1 MSRDRA
7 LVLCAL
13 FLAGCAKGGSDQP
26 PAADTTAAAPVQPA
40 PASAPASMAGRW
52 NMGILALQG
61 DSVVQTYVLTA
72 TDSTGGWTMTFPNQP
87 PVPMRVLQM
96 SADSVVVEAGPY
108 ESLVRQG
115 TQVRT
120 HSVMKLTGDTL
131 HAMTEAHYDV
141 TTADSVQMRHSK
153 GTRAP

>member
-1 MSRDRA
+1 MWRDRA
-7 LVLCAL
+7 LVLSAL
-13 FLAGCAKGGSDQP
+13 LLVGCGGGGGDQAP
-26 PAADTTAAAPVQPA
+26 PADTTAAAPVQTAPA
-40 PASAPASMAGRW
+40 PAAPSIAGRW
-52 NMGILALQG
+52 NMGVLALDS

-87 PVPMRVLQM
+87 PVPMRVVSM
-96 SADSVVVEAGPY
+96 SGDSVVVEAGPY
-108 ESLVRQG
+108 TSVVRQG
-115 TQVRT
+115 TKVRT

>member
-1 MSRDRA
+1 MSRNRA

-13 FLAGCAKGGSDQP
+13 FLAGCGGGGADQP
-26 PAADTTAAAPVQPA
+26 PAADTTAVAPVQPA
-40 PASAPASMAGRW
+40 PAPAPASIAGRW
-52 NMGILALQG
+52 NMGILALEG

-72 TDSTGGWTMTFPNQP
+72 TDSTGGWSMTFANQP
-87 PVPMRVLQM
+87 PVPMRVLEM
-96 SADSVVVEAGPY
+96 SGDSVVVEAGPY
-108 ESLVRQG
+108 VSVVRQG

-131 HAMTEAHYDV
+131 HVMTEAHYDV
-141 TTADSVQMRHSK
+141 NTADSLQMRHSK